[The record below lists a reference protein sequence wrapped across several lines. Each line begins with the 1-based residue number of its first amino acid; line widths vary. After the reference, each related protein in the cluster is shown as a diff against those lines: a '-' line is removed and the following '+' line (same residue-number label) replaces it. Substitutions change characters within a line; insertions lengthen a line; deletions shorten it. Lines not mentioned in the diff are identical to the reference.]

1 MSERNR
7 IIGFLYESTNS
18 SKKKGNILNHNV
30 NLIPEISLVCPCFNE
45 EEVIELFMKE
55 INAVLNEINR
65 SFEIIFINDGSQD
78 HTMDKLLFVQKTYNN
93 VRIINLS
100 RNFGKE
106 AALTAGLDNA
116 KGEVIIP
123 IDVDLQDPPE
133 LIKDFIIYW
142 EKGNDVVLAKRIDRS
157 TDNFSKRFSA
167 NIFYKFHNKIAESP
181 IPENVGDYRLITR
194 KVLKALQQLP
204 ESERFMKGLF
214 AWVGFKTAVVEYKR
228 DTRKAGN
235 TTFNGWKLW
244 NLALEGITSFSTL
257 PLKIWLYIGIVISF
271 LSFMYGSLILLK
283 TTFLGIDV
291 PGYASTMTTILF
303 LGGIQLIGI
312 GVLGEYIGRI
322 YMESKRRPTYIIEAE
337 Y

>member
-1 MSERNR
+1 M
-7 IIGFLYESTNS
+7 
-18 SKKKGNILNHNV
+18 NHHD
-30 NLIPEISLVCPCFNE
+30 NLIPEISIVCPCFNE

-78 HTMDKLLFVQKTYNN
+78 DTMDRLLFAQKTYKN

-133 LIKDFIIYW
+133 IIKDFILHW

-157 TDNFSKRFSA
+157 TDSFAKRLSA

-181 IPENVGDYRLITR
+181 IPENVGDYRLISR

-244 NLALEGITSFSTL
+244 NLAVEGITSFSTL

-271 LSFMYGSLILLK
+271 FSFTYGSLILLK
-283 TTFLGIDV
+283 TIFLGIDV

-312 GVLGEYIGRI
+312 GILGEYIGRI